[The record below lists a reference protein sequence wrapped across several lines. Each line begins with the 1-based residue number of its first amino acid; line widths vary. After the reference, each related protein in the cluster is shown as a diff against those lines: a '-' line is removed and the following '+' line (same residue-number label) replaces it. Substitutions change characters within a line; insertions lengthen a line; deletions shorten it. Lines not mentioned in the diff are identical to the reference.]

1 MLYFI
6 KKIAKNLI
14 DRVGLEMPTG
24 VRHFG
29 YIGNI
34 SYEKRKVKIVE
45 CF

>member
-14 DRVGLEMPTG
+14 DRVGFVMPTG

-29 YIGNI
+29 YISNI
-34 SYEKRKVKIVE
+34 TD
-45 CF
+45 